1 MSRICNGLLFLTIFL
16 CSGILFLSPS
26 VLAVDHSKDSLEDIK
41 ARMKNKTAI
50 MIDVREQA
58 EWDKGHLKDAYLV
71 PLSKIDGGAELK
83 EFVKDLKKDTIVYC
97 HCLAGRR
104 SLSAAEK
111 LLKQGYDVRPLKQGY
126 EELLK
131 NGFEKSGK

>member
-1 MSRICNGLLFLTIFL
+1 MSRIGNGLLFLTSLL
-16 CSGILFLSPS
+16 CSCLLFLTTSA
-26 VLAVDHSKDSLEDIK
+26 LAVDHSKDSLDDIK

-58 EWDKGHLKDAYLV
+58 EWDKGHLKEAYLV
-71 PLSKIDGGAELK
+71 PLSKIDDGAELK
-83 EFVKDLKKDTIVYC
+83 EFVKDLKKETIIYC